1 MPKRIEH
8 AASTILSQA
17 MPLPPISR
25 LLMGVAVTV
34 ARWETNIRTRK
45 ALEKLDDHLLRD
57 VGLNRDQAAA
67 EWDKP
72 FWWN

>member
-25 LLMGVAVTV
+25 LLMGFAVTV
-34 ARWETNIRTRK
+34 GRWEMNVRTRK
-45 ALEKLDDHLLRD
+45 ALERLDDHLLRD
-57 VGLNRDQAAA
+57 VGLTQAQAQA
-67 EWDKP
+67 EWDRP
-72 FWWN
+72 FWWG